1 MDIPLK
7 SSPRVSISTLDHA
20 FPKETHE
27 DVPESRRSRR
37 DTHLGQESGSSP
49 NSSSRN
55 VQAQMFTSKSP
66 QLADTEGDK
75 HERNYRLARTY
86 SETEFNN
93 FDSETGH
100 RLYDD
105 GIFRSRPSKAGSP
118 QRHDGSAPKL
128 YSRSYEQNVDTDSGS
143 LGGLEDE
150 YIPGLDFADVVR
162 SWNPTTRDS
171 SAQASREHSYLD
183 LRKLHAQVAPQPIQ
197 FRNPSALGK
206 HQDDD
211 SIAKPPKKHKSSPS
225 PTSGISQDSIKE
237 EPHEI
242 NYESILASLP
252 NNFTELPYS
261 QRKKVV
267 KSFSE
272 SIDYSQFSLYVKN
285 QLGGERSCS
294 TSSRTHR
301 SYGTPVIGSSG
312 GSLRRSRR
320 NSTTNNNTVAGRL
333 LALSSSADLR
343 KLDKPPKVNVDE
355 KGAMVLGYELGR
367 VIGFGAW
374 GTIRECFSK
383 DGEVKAIKTV
393 KSIREYDN
401 GNNSPK
407 SKGKPVHNP
416 KVLSV
421 FRKEIEIWRQLQHPS
436 LLPLLDHTE
445 TEDTIFCLTNRI
457 SGGTLFEVVSRWGVF
472 NDGISNTSG
481 PVGFSISR
489 QKRRLFDAA
498 QFIRQIVEALL
509 YMHQE
514 LGIVHGDLKLENV
527 LVDDSDTDNVHVV
540 LCDFGMSRV
549 FAPRLSR
556 KSSRRDVDDSTSMLR
571 SKSSA
576 TQIRKP
582 FHGGDSPS
590 LKNLFSDDSKIG
602 ISHFHRSHGPSLQS
616 LDLTPTNS
624 KTSLADFH
632 EFKVRDQHI
641 MSNIESELP
650 HSHIGSLPYASPELL
665 EPQPPP
671 LGPSADI
678 WALGVVLFTM
688 VVGKLPFQHPFEPR
702 LRAIISAGKFDKK
715 ELKQACL
722 MAWIYDDDEEGVKN
736 NSFVDA
742 ARQKEIAEI
751 KQVWEQNDR
760 DEFEWVYN
768 MVEGCLER
776 DITKRWD
783 LFMMFEELKVHE
795 NQLEQ
800 AQV

>member
-7 SSPRVSISTLDHA
+7 SSPRVSISTLEPA
-20 FPKETHE
+20 FPQPVAGD
-27 DVPESRRSRR
+27 DVARRSRHEAYFAEDSTENEPNEKLSR
-37 DTHLGQESGSSP
+37 SPSG
-49 NSSSRN
+49 
-55 VQAQMFTSKSP
+55 
-66 QLADTEGDK
+66 GD
-75 HERNYRLARTY
+75 RNYRLTRTY

-100 RLYDD
+100 RLFDD
-105 GIFRSRPSKAGSP
+105 DVFRSKPSTRSSP
-118 QRHDGSAPKL
+118 SRHKDSLGQL
-128 YSRSYEQNVDTDSGS
+128 YTRSYEQQMDAGM

-150 YIPGLDFADVVR
+150 YIPGLDFADVVQ
-162 SWNPTTRDS
+162 SWNP
-171 SAQASREHSYLD
+171 SASRTHSGNHSGHHSTQASREHSYLD
-183 LRKLHAQVAPQPIQ
+183 LKKLHAQVAPQPIQ

-206 HQDDD
+206 HPEEA
-211 SIAKPPKKHKSSPS
+211 SLSKPVKKHKSSPS
-225 PTSGISQDSIKE
+225 PTSGAIGPTDVIKE
-237 EPHEI
+237 EPNEI

-252 NNFTELPYS
+252 HNFTELPYS

-285 QLGGERSCS
+285 QLAERSCS

-301 SYGTPVIGSSG
+301 SDGTPIVGSSG

-320 NSTTNNNTVAGRL
+320 NSTTNGNTVAGRL

-383 DGEVKAIKTV
+383 DGDVKAIKTV
-393 KSIREYDN
+393 KSVRECD
-401 GNNSPK
+401 GGANSPK
-407 SKGKPVHNP
+407 GRSKSVHNP
-416 KVLSV
+416 KVLQV
-421 FRKEIEIWRQLQHPS
+421 FKKEIEIWRQFNHPA

-472 NDGISNTSG
+472 NEGINNTSG
-481 PVGFSISR
+481 PVGFSLQR
-489 QKRRLFDAA
+489 QRRRLYDAA
-498 QFIRQIVEALL
+498 QFTRQIVEALL

-527 LVDDSDTDNVHVV
+527 LIDDSDTENVRIV

-556 KSSRRDVDDSTSMLR
+556 KSSRRDVDDSTAMLR

-576 TQIRKP
+576 THIRKP
-582 FHGGDSPS
+582 YPGSDSPS
-590 LKNLFSDDSKIG
+590 LRNLFSDDSKIG
-602 ISHFHRSHGPSLQS
+602 ISHFHRPHGPSLQS
-616 LDLTPTNS
+616 LDLTPTSS
-624 KTSLADFH
+624 KTSLSDFH
-632 EFKVRDQHI
+632 EFKVRDQHLS
-641 MSNIESELP
+641 SNIESDLP

-688 VVGKLPFQHPFEPR
+688 IVGKLPFQHPFEPR
-702 LRAIISAGKFDKK
+702 LRAIISAGKYDKT

-722 MAWIYDDDEEGVKN
+722 MAWLFEEEDESIRN
-736 NSFVDA
+736 NSFVDVE
-742 ARQKEIAEI
+742 RQKEIAEL
-751 KQVWEQNDR
+751 KQEWEQCDKE
-760 DEFEWVYN
+760 EFSWLYD

-783 LFMMFEELKVHE
+783 LFMMIEELKAHE
-795 NQLEQ
+795 SQLEE
-800 AQV
+800 VDT

>member
-7 SSPRVSISTLDHA
+7 LLPRVSISKLEHDFENTGEE
-20 FPKETHE
+20 P
-27 DVPESRRSRR
+27 RRSRK
-37 DTHLGQESGSSP
+37 DGFLAQPPQEKAL
-49 NSSSRN
+49 
-55 VQAQMFTSKSP
+55 VQAQIFTLKLP
-66 QLADTEGDK
+66 QLEPSETPD
-75 HERNYRLARTY
+75 RNYRLTRTY
-86 SETEFNN
+86 LETEFNN

-100 RLYDD
+100 RIYDD
-105 GIFRSRPSKAGSP
+105 GHFRLKPSTANSP
-118 QRHDGSAPKL
+118 KRQDPKL
-128 YSRSYEQNVDTDSGS
+128 YSRSYELNVDLDSGS
-143 LGGLEDE
+143 LAGLEDE
-150 YIPGLDFADVVR
+150 YIPGLDFSDVVQ

-171 SAQASREHSYLD
+171 SAQASREHSFLD

-197 FRNPSALGK
+197 FRNPLALGK
-206 HQDDD
+206 HPDDG
-211 SIAKPPKKHKSSPS
+211 SVAKPPKKHKSSPS
-225 PTSGISQDSIKE
+225 PTAVSESSNKE
-237 EPHEI
+237 EPNEI

-252 NNFTELPYS
+252 HNFSELPYS

-267 KSFSE
+267 KLFSE
-272 SIDYSQFSLYVKN
+272 SIDYSQFLLYVKN
-285 QLGGERSCS
+285 HLGEKSCL
-294 TSSRTHR
+294 TLNRTHR
-301 SYGTPVIGSSG
+301 SDGTPIIGSSG
-312 GSLRRSRR
+312 GSLRKSRR
-320 NSTTNNNTVAGRL
+320 NSVANNNTVAGRL
-333 LALSSSADLR
+333 LALSLSADLR

-355 KGAMVLGYELGR
+355 KGAMVMGYELGR

-374 GTIRECFSK
+374 GTIRECFK
-383 DGEVKAIKTV
+383 DGECKAIKSV
-393 KSIREYDN
+393 KSIRDYDN
-401 GNNSPK
+401 GTNSPK
-407 SKGKPVHNP
+407 SKNKPVHNP
-416 KVLSV
+416 KVLHV
-421 FRKEIEIWRQLQHPS
+421 FRKEIEIWRQLQHPA

-472 NDGISNTSG
+472 NEGVANTSG
-481 PVGFSISR
+481 PVGFLIQR
-489 QKRRLFDAA
+489 QKTRLNDAV
-498 QFIRQIVEALL
+498 QFIRQIIEALL

-527 LVDDSDTDNVHVV
+527 LVDDLDTENVHVV

-556 KSSRRDVDDSTSMLR
+556 KLSRHIVDESSAMLR

-582 FHGGDSPS
+582 FLGGDSPS

-602 ISHFHRSHGPSLQS
+602 ILHFHRSHGPSLQS

-624 KTSLADFH
+624 KTGLADFH
-632 EFKVRDQHI
+632 EFKVRDQHLS
-641 MSNIESELP
+641 SNIESDLP

-665 EPQPPP
+665 EPNPPP

-715 ELKQACL
+715 ELAQACL
-722 MAWIYDDDEEGVKN
+722 MTWIFDEEDESTKN

-742 ARQKEIAEI
+742 GRQKEIAEL
-751 KQVWEQNDR
+751 KAAFEENDKEEYAR
-760 DEFEWVYN
+760 VFK

-783 LFMMFEELKVHE
+783 LFMMFEELKALE
-795 NQLEQ
+795 NQLEGTV
-800 AQV
+800 A

>member
-7 SSPRVSISTLDHA
+7 LLPRVSISTLDHA
-20 FPKETHE
+20 FETNGE
-27 DVPESRRSRR
+27 EPRRSRK
-37 DTHLGQESGSSP
+37 DSFLGNTQPE
-49 NSSSRN
+49 SSR
-55 VQAQMFTSKSP
+55 VQAQMFTLKLP
-66 QLADTEGDK
+66 HVDEDKEGID
-75 HERNYRLARTY
+75 RNYRLARTY

-105 GIFRSRPSKAGSP
+105 GIFRLKPSKASSP
-118 QRHDGSAPKL
+118 ERHEPKL
-128 YSRSYEQNVDTDSGS
+128 YSRSYELNVDIDSGS

-150 YIPGLDFADVVR
+150 YIPGLDFADVVQ

-171 SAQASREHSYLD
+171 STQASREHSFLD

-197 FRNPSALGK
+197 FRNPSVLGK
-206 HQDDD
+206 HADDE
-211 SIAKPPKKHKSSPS
+211 SVAKPPKKHKGSPS
-225 PTSGISQDSIKE
+225 PTAVSESSNKE

-267 KSFSE
+267 KLFSE
-272 SIDYSQFSLYVKN
+272 SIDYSQFLLYVKN
-285 QLGGERSCS
+285 QLGERSCL
-294 TSSRTHR
+294 TLSRTHR
-301 SYGTPVIGSSG
+301 SDGTPVIGSSG

-320 NSTTNNNTVAGRL
+320 NSTVNNNTVAGRL
-333 LALSSSADLR
+333 LALSLSADLR

-355 KGAMVLGYELGR
+355 KGAMVMGYELGR

-374 GTIRECFSK
+374 GTIRECFK
-383 DGEVKAIKTV
+383 DGECKAIKTV
-393 KSIREYDN
+393 KSVRDYDN
-401 GNNSPK
+401 GTNSPK
-407 SKGKPVHNP
+407 SKSKPLHNP
-416 KVLSV
+416 KVLQV
-421 FRKEIEIWRQLQHPS
+421 FKKEIEIWRQLQHPA
-436 LLPLLDHTE
+436 LLPLLDHIE
-445 TEDTIFCLTNRI
+445 TDDTIFCLTNRI

-481 PVGFSISR
+481 PVGFLIQR
-489 QKRRLFDAA
+489 QRRRLYDAA
-498 QFIRQIVEALL
+498 HFIRQIIEALL

-527 LVDDSDTDNVHVV
+527 LVDDLDTENVHVV

-556 KSSRRDVDDSTSMLR
+556 KLSRRDVDDSTAMLR

-582 FHGGDSPS
+582 FLGGDSPS

-602 ISHFHRSHGPSLQS
+602 ILHFHRSHGPSLQS

-624 KTSLADFH
+624 KTSLSEFH

-641 MSNIESELP
+641 SSNIESDLP

-665 EPQPPP
+665 EPHPPP

-702 LRAIISAGKFDKK
+702 LRAIISAGKFDKD
-715 ELKQACL
+715 ELRQACL
-722 MAWIYDDDEEGVKN
+722 MQWIFDEEDDSVKN

-742 ARQKEIAEI
+742 GRLKEIAELKAEWDDI
-751 KQVWEQNDR
+751 DKE
-760 DEFEWVYN
+760 EFAWVFN

-783 LFMMFEELKVHE
+783 LFMMFEELKIHE
-795 NQLEQ
+795 NQLEE
-800 AQV
+800 AEA